1 MGGGGEQRAQTCS
14 GVALVA
20 IKVPLR
26 FSVYNF
32 PPDPDLAFKKVKNP
46 APDETINI
54 NKYFFILKN
63 LAVNYSIVC

>member
-1 MGGGGEQRAQTCS
+1 MCTGMTGGGGGGFWGQICS

-46 APDETINI
+46 APEETISI
-54 NKYFFILKN
+54 N
-63 LAVNYSIVC
+63 